1 MFDVNQPDT
10 LQALTKWW
18 SEFREKAPV
27 PDEEVDNFCCVFVGN
42 KIDVHSGKDNNDNII
57 TEQEALRFIH
67 ELIPPASTSP
77 SRLPEFEL
85 TPPTA
90 IDEHTGWPDTQTE
103 LRTDSIDI
111 NPRSRR
117 RLSGSRSRSWSTM
130 SRGGITGTMTTTHTV
145 YHTPASSLFDTFES
159 ALSSPIRS
167 SHSVVSSRSPSHSPS
182 PTRPRQR
189 SSSPSSISSVPT
201 ITPSLFIRAHSA
213 TESTTPVSAPS
224 PSTSSAIPPKPE
236 RGAKLFFTSAKTGEG
251 VTDVFEYIARRV
263 VMKAEYDEAVDARTL
278 HIRHA
283 DDTIRLTSSHLNA
296 RWPQTSCCGP

>member
-1 MFDVNQPDT
+1 MSPGSSDSMP
-10 LQALTKWW
+10 KWGPYGPQLGRHLCPK
-18 SEFREKAPV
+18 SE
-27 PDEEVDNFCCVFVGN
+27 
-42 KIDVHSGKDNNDNII
+42 
-57 TEQEALRFIH
+57 
-67 ELIPPASTSP
+67 PARHPMHP
-77 SRLPEFEL
+77 S
-85 TPPTA
+85 TPPCPPCLRPA
-90 IDEHTGWPDTQTE
+90 CPRTGP
-103 LRTDSIDI
+103 
-111 NPRSRR
+111 P
-117 RLSGSRSRSWSTM
+117 
-130 SRGGITGTMTTTHTV
+130 
-145 YHTPASSLFDTFES
+145 
-159 ALSSPIRS
+159 
-167 SHSVVSSRSPSHSPS
+167 PS
-182 PTRPRQR
+182 PARPRQR

-283 DDTIRLTSSHLNA
+283 DDTIRLTSSHLNE